1 MKPRVTSFRPHGH
14 AGVIAVPPAHAGLY
28 RPAVRRVSSADHS
41 STVHGLI
48 EAAIVG
54 LMLLAIVALLCL
66 SSSMLTNLKV
76 HYVTSGGIFLEKVH
90 LASYCVFAAFFLC
103 LIRHGKPIDDLLL
116 SLAGARL
123 TIVLFLCW
131 VALFSQIVILKRP
144 FTTIIDSFLL
154 PPMICLVVWQLTAS
168 QRRVLAWTFH
178 AGILLNVILGYYE
191 YFSGHRLIPLTVGN
205 ILVLGEWRS
214 AALLGHPLTAS
225 GLIAAYVM
233 ALLVRPA
240 ILPKP
245 IRIPMIAFCFVSL
258 MVFGGRTALMVTLT
272 VMACLLG
279 WKSLRFAF
287 GSRMPLAGIIVAM
300 CLASLV
306 VGAAVVAF
314 DSGIFDKMLLRFSSD
329 KGSAL
334 ARYATLHLLSYL
346 DWTELLLGADPDRIT
361 GLQSQLGLNYGIENF
376 WVSCITQFGLV
387 HTLLMTIGLWC
398 FFIDLTRKSDRGVW
412 AIYFLMLMIAAS
424 SVSFSSKNIQM
435 AQFVALITLL
445 LPKEWQ
451 RAENRQF
458 RPVRPSQRL
467 VLAHATR

>member
-1 MKPRVTSFRPHGH
+1 MKPRATVFRPYGN
-14 AGVIAVPPAHAGLY
+14 AGAIAVSPAQVGLH
-28 RPAVRRVSSADHS
+28 RPAVRRGSSVDAS

-54 LMLLAIVALLCL
+54 LMLLAVMALLCL

-103 LIRHGKPIDDLLL
+103 LIRHGKPIEDLLA

-131 VALFSQIVILKRP
+131 IALFSQIVILKRP

-154 PPMICLVVWQLTAS
+154 PPMICLVIWQLNAS
-168 QRRVLAWTFH
+168 QRRVLAWAFH

-245 IRIPMIAFCFVSL
+245 VRLPVIAVCFVSL
-258 MVFGGRTALMVTLT
+258 MVFGGRTALIATLA
-272 VMACLLG
+272 VMACLFG
-279 WKSLRFAF
+279 WKALRFAF
-287 GSRMPLAGIIVAM
+287 GSRVSLVGIIMAM
-300 CLASLV
+300 CLASLI

-387 HTLLMTIGLWC
+387 HTVLMTIGLGC
-398 FFIDLTRKSDRGVW
+398 FFTDLTRKSDRGVW
-412 AIYFLMLMIAAS
+412 AIYFLMVMIAAG

-435 AQFVALITLL
+435 AQFVVLITLL
-445 LPKEWQ
+445 LPKERR
-451 RAENRQF
+451 RAETLQLRSVKPSPRF
-458 RPVRPSQRL
+458 EPV
-467 VLAHATR
+467 HATR

>member
-1 MKPRVTSFRPHGH
+1 M
-14 AGVIAVPPAHAGLY
+14 
-28 RPAVRRVSSADHS
+28 
-41 STVHGLI
+41 
-48 EAAIVG
+48 G

-66 SSSMLTNLKV
+66 SSSMLTNMKV

-103 LIRHGKPIDDLLL
+103 LIRHGKPVEGLLS

-131 VALFSQIVILKRP
+131 IALFFQIVILKRP

-154 PPMICLVVWQLTAS
+154 PPMICLVVWQLSAS
-168 QRRVLAWTFH
+168 QRRVLAFVFH
-178 AGILLNVILGYYE
+178 AGILLNVVLGYYE

-205 ILVLGEWRS
+205 IVVFGEWRS

-233 ALLVRPA
+233 ALVVRPE
-240 ILPKP
+240 ILPKILRLP
-245 IRIPMIAFCFVSL
+245 VIGFCFVSL
-258 MVFGGRTALMVTLT
+258 MVFGGRTALMVTLA
-272 VMACLLG
+272 VLACLAG
-279 WKSLRFAF
+279 WKGLRFAF
-287 GSRMPLAGIIVAM
+287 GNRMPLTGIIMTM
-300 CLASLV
+300 CLASLIA
-306 VGAAVVAF
+306 GAAFVAF

-387 HTLLMTIGLWC
+387 HTILMSIGLLC
-398 FFIDLTRKSDRGVW
+398 FFIDLTRRSDRGVW
-412 AIYFLMLMIAAS
+412 TIYVLMAMIAAS
-424 SVSFSSKNIQM
+424 SVSFSSKNIQL

-445 LPKEWQ
+445 LPQ
-451 RAENRQF
+451 TRQHAGSRQF
-458 RPVRPSQRL
+458 RPIRSSPRFA
-467 VLAHATR
+467 LAHATR

>member
-1 MKPRVTSFRPHGH
+1 VKPRATAFRQYGH
-14 AGVIAVPPAHAGLY
+14 AGVVAVPPGHAGLH
-28 RPAVRRVSSADHS
+28 RSTMRRISSVDPS

-48 EAAIVG
+48 EVAIVG

-103 LIRHGKPIDDLLL
+103 LIRHGKPIDDLLS

-154 PPMICLVVWQLTAS
+154 PPMICLVVWQLSAS
-168 QRRVLAWTFH
+168 QRRMLAWAFH
-178 AGILLNVILGYYE
+178 VGILLNVILGYYE

-245 IRIPMIAFCFVSL
+245 IRLPAIAFCFVSL
-258 MVFGGRTALMVTLT
+258 MVFGGRTALMVTLA

-279 WKSLRFAF
+279 WKSLRFVF
-287 GSRMPLAGIIVAM
+287 GSRMSLAGIIMAM
-300 CLASLV
+300 CLASLI

-314 DSGIFDKMLLRFSSD
+314 DSGIFDKMLIRFSSD

-346 DWTELLLGADPDRIT
+346 DWTELLLGADPNRIT

-387 HTLLMTIGLWC
+387 HTLLMTIGLLC
-398 FFIDLTRKSDRGVW
+398 FFIDLTRRSDRGVW

-424 SVSFSSKNIQM
+424 SVSFSSKNIQL
-435 AQFVALITLL
+435 AQFVVLITLL
-445 LPKEWQ
+445 LPKQRQ

-458 RPVRPSQRL
+458 RPVRPSQRFEL
-467 VLAHATR
+467 THAT